1 MTGKDL
7 IIYILQNDLEDE
19 IVVENGVF
27 VWLMTEEEAAVKF
40 EVGVATIKAWYEC
53 NMLPG
58 VKIGD
63 SIFFL
68 RNLSNPKRRDI

>member
-7 IIYILQNDLEDE
+7 IIYILQNNLENE
-19 IVVENGVF
+19 NVIKNGVF
-27 VWLMTEEEAAVKF
+27 LWFMTAEEAAVEF
-40 EVGVATIKAWYEC
+40 GVGVATIKAWYEVGL
-53 NMLPG
+53 LPG

-68 RNLSNPKRRDI
+68 KDYKGSE